1 MNVEHA
7 ERRDRRRRSLFALF
21 RCLRMVTCVLRVPV
35 CLLPLQNLRRPS
47 MHVKEGN
54 PCCALA
60 HSQSGVGI
68 CSMDAFGS
76 FPDPGATIALCRAD
90 GSVAILSRDGC
101 RRECVCV
108 YTYIYI
114 YICVWCWFLSLL
126 AFTWKYHYS
135 LI

>member
-1 MNVEHA
+1 
-7 ERRDRRRRSLFALF
+7 
-21 RCLRMVTCVLRVPV
+21 
-35 CLLPLQNLRRPS
+35 

-114 YICVWCWFLSLL
+114 YMRVVLVFVITCFYLEIPLFINL
-126 AFTWKYHYS
+126 TD
-135 LI
+135 